1 MGIVVE
7 LQKACLDPSV
17 SVATI
22 LRRAKVIASK
32 LGLSDLNAWIDAE
45 LNGYKC
51 SMKELPEHRKGVG
64 QPKYFNP
71 YNGWQPIHTGDD
83 HLGEIVRTVFLTQ
96 SISEIEHLVTNGDG
110 QMLHM
115 SYNPSIVEMIQE
127 CLPARLEVALHFSKV
142 EAVAALDFVRN
153 RTLDWALQLEER
165 GVVGEGLTFEAADKK
180 EAAVVTN
187 NIYGGTVGVLGA
199 VGGDASNSGLI
210 TVNGAIDAEALAKL
224 HSQITASVSGLPTEI
239 AGALAPYLSEVRE
252 QAKSNS
258 PSQSAVSSALSSI
271 RSVLEGAT
279 GNLTAEGMLAAITAF
294 AGS

>member
-7 LQKACLDPSV
+7 LQKACLDSGIP
-17 SVATI
+17 VATI

-45 LNGYKC
+45 LSGYKC

-71 YNGWQPIHTGDD
+71 YKGWQPIHTGDD
-83 HLGEIVRTVFLTQ
+83 WFSEIVRTVFLPQ
-96 SISEIEHLVTNGDG
+96 SISEIEHLVASGDS
-110 QMLHM
+110 QMLQM
-115 SYNPSIVEMIQE
+115 GYNPSIAEQIQQ
-127 CLPARLEVALHFSKV
+127 CLPARWEVALHFSKV

-199 VGGDASNSGLI
+199 VQGNAANSGLI
-210 TVNGAIDAEALAKL
+210 TVNGPIDTEALAKL
-224 HSQITASVSGLPTEI
+224 HSQIAASVSGLPEET
-239 AGALAPYLSEVRE
+239 ARALAQYLSEVRE
-252 QAKSNS
+252 QANSGS
-258 PSQSAVSSALSSI
+258 PSRSAVSSALSSI
-271 RSVLEGAT
+271 KSVLEGAT
-279 GNLTAEGMLAAITAF
+279 GNLTAEGMLAAIAAF
-294 AGS
+294 AGG